1 MNNAE
6 QTFFT
11 RLRDALGR
19 NSSTRAVREPL
30 FDSREP
36 GELDALLARTNRTRK
51 ERLDLLAT
59 LKEFAAILNLRI
71 HTASSTDGA
80 GKTIAEIARTTDTEW
95 GGEKRITMHD
105 NPLLHGLNL
114 EGHCKQDGIA
124 VDISAIDPDKDELTE
139 KLRLRHQAEAAYMGI
154 TGADW
159 CAADC
164 GAIAVMAGPGRGRA
178 TSLVPSVHVAVLTL
192 DQLVADLPEL
202 YAQLENRASL
212 PVSFNFIS
220 GPSKTADIEAH
231 MVHGAHGP
239 REMHLIVITE

>member
-1 MNNAE
+1 MRNRPFPSTAGRSGPE
-6 QTFFT
+6 Q
-11 RLRDALGR
+11 LDQGGQ
-19 NSSTRAVREPL
+19 EPL

-36 GELDALLARTNRTRK
+36 GELDALLARTQRTRD
-51 ERLDLLAT
+51 ERLALLAA
-59 LKEFAAILNLRI
+59 LREFAAILNLQI
-71 HTASSTDGA
+71 HTASSTDEA
-80 GKTIAEIARTTDTEW
+80 GSLIAELARTTDTEW

-105 NPLLHGLNL
+105 NPLLHALNL
-114 EGHCKQDGIA
+114 ETHCAADGIA
-124 VDISAIDPDKDELTE
+124 IDVSVLATDKDALTE
-139 KLRLRHQAEAAYMGI
+139 KQRLRQQAESAYMGI

-164 GAIAVMAGPGRGRA
+164 GAIAVLSAPGRGRA

-202 YAQLENRASL
+202 YAQLENRDSL

-239 REMHLIVITE
+239 REMHLVVITE